1 MRWRRSITVPAYLGL
16 WIVALATSPLWL
28 LLAAAVDLLRRTPA
42 VALRSGVYL
51 TFYLSCE
58 VLGLAISAV
67 IWLWALVAR
76 PDRERW
82 EDIHFRLEAWWGDI
96 LFRAGTA
103 LFGLTLEVTGA
114 EEARLDRGPY
124 LLLLRHVSVGD
135 TVLPSTLVARPL
147 RMRLR
152 YVLKRELLWDPC
164 LDVVGQRIPNV
175 FVDRFSDDPAAEVR
189 RVQVLSRDLGPRDG
203 VYLCPEG
210 TRFTEAKR
218 ARVMERL
225 EQEGKHELLEAARS
239 FEAVLPPRLG
249 GTLGLL
255 EAAPEADVVVGA
267 HTGFEGTMSLARLWN
282 GALVGR
288 TIRVEFWR
296 VPRAEI
302 PEGRGARTAWLLEQ
316 WRLVNDWVLRNRKE

>member
-1 MRWRRSITVPAYLGL
+1 MRWRRWITVPAYLGL
-16 WIVALATSPLWL
+16 WVLTLVTSPVWL
-28 LLAAAVDLLRRTPA
+28 VLAAAVDLLRRSRA
-42 VALRSGVYL
+42 VLLRSCVYL

-58 VLGLAISAV
+58 VLGLAISAGV
-67 IWLWALVAR
+67 WLWARVTR
-76 PDRERW
+76 PGRERW
-82 EDIHFRLEAWWGDI
+82 EEIHFRLEAWWGDT
-96 LFRAGTA
+96 LFRAGA
-103 LFGLTLEVTGA
+103 AVFGLRLEVTGA
-114 EEARLDRGPY
+114 EEARLDQGPY

-218 ARVMERL
+218 ARVMARL
-225 EQEGKHELLEAARS
+225 EQEGKQRLLEAARR

-255 EAAPEADVVVGA
+255 EAAPEVDVVVGA

-288 TIRVEFWR
+288 TIRVELWR
-296 VPRAEI
+296 VPREEI
-302 PEGRGARTAWLLEQ
+302 PEGRDAQTAWLLDQ